1 MTVILTTLQAT
12 LNVQAL
18 PLKATV
24 ASIYLNRLRSV
35 ESIFKSL
42 DARYQ
47 SPQGRFAIKDSVMK
61 SAHLFF
67 IVSVSYFTYGTI
79 SWLSSVFTHTQPLNI
94 WLPFV
99 DWIPQPTIRFWMH
112 FIFEVLYVHFLLII
126 QFTNDVYSVIYL
138 KALRTHITLL
148 AERVSK
154 LGENPEFNDDDNYE
168 ELIDCVRS
176 HQELLHLVGSVLSLT
191 IFLQFTVAAVILCV
205 CMLNIFIFAD
215 ASHQAITIVYYVC
228 VMLQTLPACYQAS
241 MLKADSTNLPNAIF
255 HCNWLAFD
263 KRSRR
268 LLIYFLHRAQE
279 EISFLAAKLFEIN
292 LGTNLSRKGIIPA
305 KRPYISMGYSQ
316 VIIFEML
323 RSV

>member
-1 MTVILTTLQAT
+1 MRAFFDLYYGRGDGDFETNESFQIIFWCWAITGTKPLKPYGFFRSLCMALSWIFLFMSPIAFNVGFMKIIRNSSMTVILTTLQAT

-99 DWIPQPTIRFWMH
+99 DWIPQSTIRFWMH

-176 HQELLHLVGSVLSLT
+176 HQELL
-191 IFLQFTVAAVILCV
+191 Q
-205 CMLNIFIFAD
+205 
-215 ASHQAITIVYYVC
+215 
-228 VMLQTLPACYQAS
+228 
-241 MLKADSTNLPNAIF
+241 
-255 HCNWLAFD
+255 
-263 KRSRR
+263 
-268 LLIYFLHRAQE
+268 
-279 EISFLAAKLFEIN
+279 
-292 LGTNLSRKGIIPA
+292 
-305 KRPYISMGYSQ
+305 
-316 VIIFEML
+316 
-323 RSV
+323 